1 MTYSNTTYFMI
12 NRSEAEFIQRIYED
26 IAIRLNRTPLDMGYN
41 IVGMDFHLTQLKS
54 LIKVELDEVLMVG
67 IYGIGGIGKT
77 TISKAIYNDISSQF
91 DGCSFLGNV
100 GGKCEDGLLK
110 LQKTLLQDIVKCKVP
125 KFNNI
130 SQGINVIKERLRSKR
145 VLIVLDDVDNYMQ
158 LENLAGKHGWYGA
171 KSIIIITTKDKHL
184 LDQHE
189 VKALYEVQKLNHEKS
204 VELFNWWAFKQ
215 NTPKTGFESLSNSV
229 VEYTHGL
236 PVALKVLGGFL
247 YEKSINEWESELHKV
262 KKIPDEIVQNV
273 LKVSYDK
280 LDHTCQEIFLDIACF
295 FRGKDKDFVSRILG
309 SYAMMGIK
317 VLNDKCLLTISE
329 NKLDMH
335 DLVQQ
340 MGQEIVRQECLKEPG
355 NRSRLWDCNDVDS
368 VLTRNTVRAKCIL
381 FKK

>member
-1 MTYSNTTYFMI
+1 M
-12 NRSEAEFIQRIYED
+12 
-26 IAIRLNRTPLDMGYN
+26 
-41 IVGMDFHLTQLKS
+41 
-54 LIKVELDEVLMVG
+54 
-67 IYGIGGIGKT
+67 
-77 TISKAIYNDISSQF
+77 
-91 DGCSFLGNV
+91 
-100 GGKCEDGLLK
+100 
-110 LQKTLLQDIVKCKVP
+110 
-125 KFNNI
+125 
-130 SQGINVIKERLRSKR
+130 
-145 VLIVLDDVDNYMQ
+145 
-158 LENLAGKHGWYGA
+158 
-171 KSIIIITTKDKHL
+171 

-204 VELFNWWAFKQ
+204 AELFNWWAFKQ

-229 VEYTHGL
+229 VKYTHGL
-236 PVALKVLGGFL
+236 PIALKVLGGSL
-247 YEKSINEWESELHKV
+247 YEKSINEWESELHKL
-262 KKIPDEIVQNV
+262 KKIPDGMVQSK